1 MTGET
6 GETGPVSVPL
16 AVSLTITALFG
27 MACLN
32 CAEILI
38 IALYTFKRYTSLY
51 FWSIIVADLGTV
63 IYAMA
68 NLLRLFAVAPNIL
81 MSVLLAISWWGMVT
95 GQSVVLYSRL
105 HLVVSNR
112 KKTRGVL
119 IMIITNFFIIHIPL
133 SVLWIGTN
141 VDPDVFLDAFNV
153 YERLQLSVFFV
164 QECIISG
171 LYIWEADHELKPIIA
186 ARGGE
191 GKHVVRGLVIINI
204 ILIVL
209 DITLLITIFT
219 GHFYIQTSYQ
229 PLVYSI
235 KLKLELF
242 ILNKL
247 VALVKQPTCGIT
259 YPINLSSDL

>member
-68 NLLRLFAVAPNIL
+68 NLLRLFALAPNIL

-95 GQSVVLYSRL
+95 AHNEPWSSPSGSSHQTKGRKSPRPVVDG
-105 HLVVSNR
+105 
-112 KKTRGVL
+112 KTNPTTPEGESSPR
-119 IMIITNFFIIHIPL
+119 
-133 SVLWIGTN
+133 
-141 VDPDVFLDAFNV
+141 A
-153 YERLQLSVFFV
+153 
-164 QECIISG
+164 
-171 LYIWEADHELKPIIA
+171 
-186 ARGGE
+186 GG
-191 GKHVVRGLVIINI
+191 R
-204 ILIVL
+204 
-209 DITLLITIFT
+209 
-219 GHFYIQTSYQ
+219 
-229 PLVYSI
+229 
-235 KLKLELF
+235 
-242 ILNKL
+242 
-247 VALVKQPTCGIT
+247 
-259 YPINLSSDL
+259 